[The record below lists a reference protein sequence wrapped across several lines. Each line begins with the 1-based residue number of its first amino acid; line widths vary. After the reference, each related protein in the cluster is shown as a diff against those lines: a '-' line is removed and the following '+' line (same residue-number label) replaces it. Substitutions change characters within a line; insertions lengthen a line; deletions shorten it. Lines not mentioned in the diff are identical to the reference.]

1 MPSRPRSVIRRAFPF
16 RGGTRSNM
24 MVLALLA
31 GLFLLAPL
39 LCGTHHATHDE
50 MGISHGICASVT
62 TLAVGAALTIPLV
75 YLPSI
80 LSLAPFLLAVPP
92 LIDPITKPPQ

>member
-1 MPSRPRSVIRRAFPF
+1 
-16 RGGTRSNM
+16 M

-62 TLAVGAALTIPLV
+62 TMAVGAALTIPLV

>member
-1 MPSRPRSVIRRAFPF
+1 MSPRIRKSIRRAFPF

-31 GLFLLAPL
+31 GLLLLAPL

-62 TLAVGAALTIPLV
+62 TLAVGAVLTIPLV
-75 YLPSI
+75 YLPGT
-80 LSLAPFLLAVPP
+80 LSLGPLLLTVPP
-92 LIDPITKPPQ
+92 LFYPITKPPQ